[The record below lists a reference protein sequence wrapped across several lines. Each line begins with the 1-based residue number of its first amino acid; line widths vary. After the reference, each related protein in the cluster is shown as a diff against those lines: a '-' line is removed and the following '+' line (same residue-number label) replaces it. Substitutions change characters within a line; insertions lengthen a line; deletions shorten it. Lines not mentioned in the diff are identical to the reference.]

1 MRSSGSI
8 ALIALAVVGC
18 RPASETGGAGGGAD
32 LKASIALTIHSAN
45 GVHAFTVEPARTA
58 AAQEQGLMYRTDL
71 RRDGG
76 MLFWP
81 YPPDGGGPRVANFW
95 MKNTPTP
102 LDIVFI
108 RANGSIARIADN
120 AVPYSETMV
129 SSGEPI
135 AAVLELVGGR
145 TAELGIAEG
154 DVVGWP
160 TSPAR

>member
-1 MRSSGSI
+1 MKAIGSI
-8 ALIALAVVGC
+8 ALLAIGIGGC
-18 RPASETGGAGGGAD
+18 QPASETSGGGGARD
-32 LKASIALTIHSAN
+32 LKASIALTIRSAN
-45 GVHAFTVEPARTA
+45 GVHAFAVEPARTA

-81 YPPDGGGPRVANFW
+81 YPPDGGAPRVANFW

-154 DVVGWP
+154 DVVRWP
-160 TSPAR
+160 GGPAH